1 MNKEFIRV
9 RSTKDIIISSVLIIA
24 GCVLVALPTSASV
37 NIAGFFMIFAA
48 LILFLTLKTAYKD
61 AETGNKYSKKEH
73 YFAQSLKED
82 TARCISAS
90 PNSINL
96 TEEDKG
102 NGIRLDVYFDK
113 FNNKAYVQLQEY
125 IPYKYEP
132 CTKFF
137 EYCISDVD
145 RLI

>member
-9 RSTKDIIISSVLIIA
+9 RSTKDIIISSLLIIA

-37 NIAGFFMIFAA
+37 NIVGFFMIFAA

-61 AETGNKYSKKEH
+61 TENGNKYSKKER
-73 YFAQSLKED
+73 YFAQSLKEEIS
-82 TARCISAS
+82 RCISAA
-90 PNSINL
+90 PNSIKL

-102 NGIRLDVYFDK
+102 NGIRLDVF
-113 FNNKAYVQLQEY
+113 FNKKDDKAYVQLHEY

-132 CTKFF
+132 CTDLY
-137 EYCISDVD
+137 EYSISDVNN
-145 RLI
+145 LL